1 MVEKIKA
8 LLQRKKQLILYLL
21 FGAIT
26 TVCSLAAW
34 YLTLHFGVLI
44 WHDEQGDP
52 TAFLDV
58 LGSTTQWVVGVLVAF
73 VTNKKWVFVDAEKGL
88 RVSMRQL
95 GIFSGSRVATYVME
109 VAINVGVIAIFD
121 LLGYCA
127 PVLNLFGMEMELS
140 ARLWAKVVS
149 SIAVVI
155 ANYFISK
162 LVVFRRKQP
171 PAGRE
176 REFHH

>member
-1 MVEKIKA
+1 MVDKIKA
-8 LLQRKKQLILYLL
+8 LIQQKKQLILYLL

-34 YLTLHFGVLI
+34 YVTLRLGVLI

-58 LGSTTQWVVGVLVAF
+58 LGSTTQWIVGVLVAF

-88 RVSMRQL
+88 RVTMRQL
-95 GIFSGSRVATYVME
+95 GVFSGSRVATYFME
-109 VAINVGVIAIFD
+109 VAMNLGVIALFD
-121 LLGYCA
+121 LLRYRA
-127 PVLNLFGMEMELS
+127 PMLHILGFEMELS
-140 ARLWAKVVS
+140 ARLWAKLVS
-149 SIAVVI
+149 SVAVVI

-171 PAGRE
+171 PAAEKRKN
-176 REFHH
+176 RH

>member
-1 MVEKIKA
+1 MAEKIKA
-8 LLQRKKQLILYLL
+8 LIQRKKHLILYLM
-21 FGAIT
+21 FGVIT

-34 YLTLHFGVLI
+34 YVTLHFGVLI
-44 WHDEQGDP
+44 WHDEQGEP

-73 VTNKKWVFVDAEKGL
+73 VTNKKWVFVNSEKGL
-88 RVSMRQL
+88 RVTMRQL
-95 GIFSGSRVATYVME
+95 GIFSGSRVATYFME
-109 VAINVGVIAIFD
+109 VAMNLGVIGLFD
-121 LLGYCA
+121 LLQYRA
-127 PVLNLFGMEMELS
+127 PVLHMFGIEMELS
-140 ARLWAKVVS
+140 ARLWAKVAS

-171 PAGRE
+171 PAGGE